1 MGVTRAKQRVYLV
14 RAFRRSLM
22 SRSQVSEPSRFLN
35 DIPKHLISTGDWKE
49 SSENGIFPSIQ
60 AWNRPAA
67 MTALTAVASEYQ
79 AGDHVYHAQF
89 GKGVVV
95 SCQPVKNDAEIVI
108 AFNGAVKKL
117 LLSFANLEKTD

>member
-1 MGVTRAKQRVYLV
+1 MG
-14 RAFRRSLM
+14 
-22 SRSQVSEPSRFLN
+22 RSQVSEPSRFLN
-35 DIPKHLISTGDWKE
+35 DIPKHLISTGDWKDR
-49 SSENGIFPSIQ
+49 SDDSVFPSIQ
-60 AWNRPAA
+60 AWNRPTATATPTAA
-67 MTALTAVASEYQ
+67 VSEYQ

-95 SCQPVKNDAEIVI
+95 SCHPVKNDAEIVI